1 VVGIDDVDN
10 VNVGFGLDDTESDS
24 IDEELVDIEGNNVS
38 VLIGVSDIW
47 DDKVTVF
54 DCSED
59 EERLINDDGDKV
71 VFAVVVLE
79 FEEDLLGL
87 DECVLVLEFE
97 EDLLGLDECVLVL
110 EFEEDALIDEDNIDV
125 FVFII
130 LEVWDTDIL
139 DVFEFIA
146 LSDDNDVLDG
156 IDVGDI
162 DALDDIDSLFIFVTD
177 TCGVSELLNVLEA
190 LEDIDGDPE
199 SL

>member
-1 VVGIDDVDN
+1 MVGIDDVDN

-71 VFAVVVLE
+71 VFAVV
-79 FEEDLLGL
+79 
-87 DECVLVLEFE
+87 VLEFE